1 MVYFNFYLIRII
13 RSLHKNEL
21 FKFLKSA
28 FLSDFFT
35 KPILILESS
44 VSFLMQID
52 KRNLF
57 CSFLFL
63 KMIKDPNAE
72 VDIKRTEYW
81 IGVVIKYIM
90 SLKPCLI
97 TGLVV
102 AVLMTLINYYRLLGR
117 VKMQFHN

>member
-1 MVYFNFYLIRII
+1 M
-13 RSLHKNEL
+13 
-21 FKFLKSA
+21 
-28 FLSDFFT
+28 
-35 KPILILESS
+35 
-44 VSFLMQID
+44 M
-52 KRNLF
+52 
-57 CSFLFL
+57 
-63 KMIKDPNAE
+63 KDPNAE

-117 VKMQFHN
+117 VKMRFHYKIKLIIYEYSSLLLKSQLC

>member
-1 MVYFNFYLIRII
+1 MV
-13 RSLHKNEL
+13 
-21 FKFLKSA
+21 
-28 FLSDFFT
+28 
-35 KPILILESS
+35 
-44 VSFLMQID
+44 
-52 KRNLF
+52 
-57 CSFLFL
+57 
-63 KMIKDPNAE
+63 KDPNAE

-117 VKMQFHN
+117 VKIQFHY

>member
-1 MVYFNFYLIRII
+1 M
-13 RSLHKNEL
+13 
-21 FKFLKSA
+21 
-28 FLSDFFT
+28 
-35 KPILILESS
+35 
-44 VSFLMQID
+44 
-52 KRNLF
+52 
-57 CSFLFL
+57 
-63 KMIKDPNAE
+63 KDPNAE

-117 VKMQFHN
+117 VKIQFHY